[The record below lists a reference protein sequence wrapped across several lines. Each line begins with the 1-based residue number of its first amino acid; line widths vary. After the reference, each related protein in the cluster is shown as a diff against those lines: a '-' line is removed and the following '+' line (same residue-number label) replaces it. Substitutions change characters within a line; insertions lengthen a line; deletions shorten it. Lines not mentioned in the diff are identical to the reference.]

1 MARPESK
8 GGVVVVL
15 LRPHST
21 QDNSDGFLAGKY
33 RCPTVDA
40 VSELISVVS
49 NTTLGFDDISVFDAI
64 PFLDEK
70 VKGEEIIEQ
79 AQDVFANMIK
89 AKQPEVVI
97 SCFQTET
104 NNPIVKNL
112 RCRRI
117 GYSFEFDLQGSKQL
131 AELGLPSTRVNALHP
146 SYAIN
151 YNPEFSCFKRL
162 LILEFVKAFALWRRQ
177 RWADERWMSDLRHEC
192 HEQAKKLAEG
202 ISASVHFNAIL
213 TKFYLSPRLL
223 QSLESTLSQ
232 RAMGESSCG
241 FGIRFRGMLF
251 QQVWLWLG

>member
-1 MARPESK
+1 MARPESQ

-15 LRPHST
+15 LQPHST

-40 VSELISVVS
+40 VSELISVVN

-64 PFLDEK
+64 PYLDEK
-70 VKGEEIIEQ
+70 ATGEEIIEQ
-79 AQDVFANMIK
+79 AQNVFANMVK

-104 NNPIVKNL
+104 KNPIVKNL

-117 GYSFEFDLQGSKQL
+117 GYCFEFDPQGSKQL
-131 AELGLPSTRVNALHP
+131 AESGLSSIRVNALHP

-162 LILEFVKAFALWRRQ
+162 LIVEFVKAFALWRQ
-177 RWADERWMSDLRHEC
+177 SWAEETWMAHLRHEC
-192 HEQAKKLAEG
+192 HEQAKKLMKG
-202 ISASVHFNAIL
+202 ISGRVRLNALLMKI
-213 TKFYLSPRLL
+213 YRSPRHL
-223 QSLESTLSQ
+223 QSLECTLSQ
-232 RAMGESSCG
+232 RAMGESSSG
-241 FGIRFRGMLF
+241 FGSRFRGMLL
-251 QQVWLWLG
+251 QRVWLRLG